1 MDDYRGPHTPGS
13 HPQWSYNNPLEQIEV
28 IGIIENQN

>member
-13 HPQWSYNNPLEQIEV
+13 HPQCSYSNLPEQIEV
-28 IGIIENQN
+28 IGSIENQN